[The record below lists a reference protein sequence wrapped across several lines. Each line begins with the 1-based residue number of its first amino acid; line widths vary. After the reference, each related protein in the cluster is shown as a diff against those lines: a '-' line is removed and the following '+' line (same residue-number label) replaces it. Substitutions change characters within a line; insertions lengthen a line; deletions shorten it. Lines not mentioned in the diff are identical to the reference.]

1 MGRHEK
7 EKMRGSFGRL
17 MTPGDCELWTM
28 SGLLYLRPTKQT
40 EHMLESPSG
49 TGTVRCRYG
58 GCSGL
63 WRGVR
68 CMATWSYRVLF
79 ISGGYKLTCTHAKVD
94 RENI

>member
-49 TGTVRCRYG
+49 TGTVWRVQWPLAG
-58 GCSGL
+58 GEVHGNMVLQSTL
-63 WRGVR
+63 HFRGIQAYLHP
-68 CMATWSYRVLF
+68 CK
-79 ISGGYKLTCTHAKVD
+79 G
-94 RENI
+94 

>member
-58 GCSGL
+58 GYSGL
-63 WRGVR
+63 WRGGEVHGN
-68 CMATWSYRVLF
+68 MVLQSTLHF
-79 ISGGYKLTCTHAKVD
+79 RRIQAYLHPCKG
-94 RENI
+94 